1 MTCDLEEYLVQ
12 DTESESSPTCINLCL
27 RKAAESTGTSLRF
40 AVYIETNVGSQV
52 RVIVKICGVRNS
64 GVNDTSPLCAV
75 AFCAFY
81 VPYIIGQ

>member
-1 MTCDLEEYLVQ
+1 MYSVCATCV
-12 DTESESSPTCINLCL
+12 TGVNLCL

-52 RVIVKICGVRNS
+52 RVTIKICGVRNS

-81 VPYIIGQ
+81 VPYIIGE